1 LHQIRDQ
8 RETVILVRFLR
19 TLINLLARCRRNPA
33 EVSDLFQRNL
43 TIRPNSGNRSGR
55 PDAGA
60 LWRTIVLISLLFA
73 WTDASQLYAQ
83 NATGYVVERIEVRG
97 NRKTKADIILR
108 SLPIHAGDR
117 LTPGRLDASRESLYR
132 TRLFRTVH
140 VAPKPSTEHG
150 KAVLVVYVDEKR
162 FGDAGISFEYTELD
176 GFGLAADAYH
186 VNLAGEGKTV
196 GVEYSHGERLQRFG
210 FSYAD
215 PWLTSG
221 CISLHAKAHFSRAD
235 RDMYRSSD
243 PLKRGLYDVDRL
255 GGAIGVGK
263 PVGEKFRLVARYA
276 FDEIRVN
283 DFEKPKVFIS
293 GPEFTR
299 EISAALGR
307 TPISSFGIELY
318 RQPASRFWGSTP
330 GFDFNFRMDF
340 APGALG
346 DNPSYLRNRIEAYRH
361 FATLPGQI
369 LSVGVRAGHIFG
381 TPPFFDRFY
390 FDGQNQLR
398 GFERR
403 AIGPEGGTEFVSI
416 EGMYAIATRPIGRIY
431 CFTEWAA
438 IRRPVGNG
446 HVRDSNGTY
455 GIGALLFNRIDISYG
470 LKRGTLI
477 VKFHRFGGINMGL

>member
-1 LHQIRDQ
+1 M
-8 RETVILVRFLR
+8 R
-19 TLINLLARCRRNPA
+19 TPINLLARVRRKPA
-33 EVSDLFQRNL
+33 EVSALSQRFL
-43 TIRPNSGNRSGR
+43 TIRPNFGNVFGR
-55 PDAGA
+55 PNTGA
-60 LWRTIVLISLLFA
+60 LWRTIVLLSILFA
-73 WTDASQLYAQ
+73 WTDASQLCAQ
-83 NATGYVVERIEVRG
+83 DATGYVVERIEVRG
-97 NRKTKADIILR
+97 NRKTRADIILR

-140 VAPKPSTEHG
+140 VAPKPGTEQG

-243 PLKRGLYDVDRL
+243 PLRRGLYDVDRL

-263 PVGEKFRLVARYA
+263 PVGEKYRLVARYA

-283 DFEKPKVFIS
+283 DFEEPEVFIS

-307 TPISSFGIELY
+307 TPISTFGIELY
-318 RQPASRFWGSTP
+318 RQHASRFWGSAP

-369 LSVGVRAGHIFG
+369 LSVGGRAGHIFG

-416 EGMYAIATRPIGRIY
+416 EGVYAIATRPIGRIY

>member
-1 LHQIRDQ
+1 MSPRY
-8 RETVILVRFLR
+8 
-19 TLINLLARCRRNPA
+19 
-33 EVSDLFQRNL
+33 L
-43 TIRPNSGNRSGR
+43 TIRPNSGNRSTR
-55 PDAGA
+55 PDTGA
-60 LWRTIVLISLLFA
+60 ICCRIVLLALLFA
-73 WTDASQLYAQ
+73 CADASLLYAQ
-83 NATGYVVERIEVRG
+83 DGTGYVVERIEVRG

-108 SLPIHAGDR
+108 SLPIHTGDR

-140 VAPKPSTEHG
+140 VAPKPGTQQG

-186 VNLAGEGKTV
+186 VNLGGEGKTV

-221 CISLHAKAHFSRAD
+221 CVSFHAKAHFSRAD

-255 GGAIGVGK
+255 GGAIGIGK
-263 PVGEKFRLVARYA
+263 PVREKYRLVARYA

-283 DFEKPKVFIS
+283 DFDEPEVFIS
-293 GPEFTR
+293 GPDFTR

-307 TPISSFGIELY
+307 TPISTFGIKLY
-318 RQPASRFWGSTP
+318 RQPPSRFRGGTP
-330 GFDFNFRMDF
+330 GFDFSFRMDF

-346 DNPSYLRNRIEAYRH
+346 NNPSYLRTRVEAYRH
-361 FATLPGQI
+361 FASLPGQI
-369 LSVGVRAGHIFG
+369 LSIGGRAGHIFG

-416 EGMYAIATRPIGRIY
+416 EGVYAIASRPIGRIY

-438 IRRPVGNG
+438 IRRPVGKG